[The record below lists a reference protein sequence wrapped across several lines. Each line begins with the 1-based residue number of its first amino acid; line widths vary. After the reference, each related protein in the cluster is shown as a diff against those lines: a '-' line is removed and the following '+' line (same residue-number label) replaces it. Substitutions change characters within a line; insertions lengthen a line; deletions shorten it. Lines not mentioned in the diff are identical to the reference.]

1 VFIDEVIEHSINRAT
16 QREHLAS
23 KTYNV
28 HKNSRPNNLSE
39 PIPEYI
45 GGEKLIPDETSVLIG
60 YYHSDEQYD
69 WITSKKLYNFRMGT
83 GNGSLI
89 LDKSTVAAKFLLLH
103 GKGDQS
109 SSELWKIVSK
119 GPKVFA
125 KENMLATGYV
135 DPKSDHYLVIEI
147 EKLDLNAFG
156 NARWDFQGILYLLLI
171 C

>member
-1 VFIDEVIEHSINRAT
+1 
-16 QREHLAS
+16 
-23 KTYNV
+23 
-28 HKNSRPNNLSE
+28 
-39 PIPEYI
+39 
-45 GGEKLIPDETSVLIG
+45 
-60 YYHSDEQYD
+60 
-69 WITSKKLYNFRMGT
+69 M
-83 GNGSLI
+83 
-89 LDKSTVAAKFLLLH
+89 LLH